1 MTNDFFLFVKKK
13 LDMNKTKG
21 FIIAGALGLLM
32 IFIVYV
38 VIIVSRPVPLEI
50 QGEVEATQIKVA
62 SKLVGRID
70 SLAVKKGDEIGAGM
84 LLFTISSPELEAK
97 FSQAS
102 AVRQAAGAQRD
113 KAFNGAQKEDIQA
126 AFNSW
131 QTALAAAEFTKKTY
145 SRIQNLFQDG
155 VIPEQQ
161 KDEVETKMKAAVET
175 EKAAHSLYE
184 KAKNGARLE
193 DKDAAGALV
202 LQADGVISEVNSY
215 LNERRITAPISGE
228 IANVLAERGELIP
241 AGYPVVSIVDL
252 SDVWVTFNL
261 REDLLAAIQK
271 GSLIPARFPALGMK
285 EIMLKVTYINV
296 LGDFATWNA
305 TKTRGDFDMK
315 TFEIHAVP
323 VDPTAGLRP
332 GMSAIVNWDRIRKGI

>member
-1 MTNDFFLFVKKK
+1 
-13 LDMNKTKG
+13 MNKTKG
-21 FIIAGALGLLM
+21 FIIAGIISLLL
-32 IFIVYV
+32 IFIVYAI
-38 VIIVSRPVPLEI
+38 IIVSRPVPLEI

-70 SLAVKKGDEIGAGM
+70 SLAIKKGDEVIPGM

-102 AVRQAAGAQRD
+102 AVRMAAGAQRD

-126 AFNSW
+126 SRNNW
-131 QTALAAAEFTKKTY
+131 QTALAAAEFAKKTY
-145 SRIQNLFQDG
+145 SRIQNLYTDG

-184 KAKNGARLE
+184 KAKNGARYE

-202 LQADGVISEVNSY
+202 LQADGVISEVSSY
-215 LNERRITAPISGE
+215 LNERRIAAPIKGE
-228 IANVLAERGELIP
+228 VANVLAERGELIP
-241 AGYPVVSIVDL
+241 AGYPVVTIVDL
-252 SDVWVTFNL
+252 SDIWVTFNL

-271 GSLIPARFPALGMK
+271 GSIISARFPALGMK
-285 EIMLKVTYINV
+285 EVSLKVTYINV

-323 VDPTAGLRP
+323 VNQTEGLRP
-332 GMSAIVNWDRIRKGI
+332 GMSAIVNWDRVREGNK